1 MKKILP
7 LIIILVAGLVGGGG
21 GYFFKASSSPS
32 DSKESVE
39 EKHGDPE
46 KKKKK
51 KKKKDKG
58 HGSPEEEGE
67 TVSYMKFSRQF
78 VVPVVRNGVPQ
89 VMMIFSITIAVE
101 PSLSENAYL
110 YEPRLR
116 DAILARLLQLGSRGE
131 LTVITESTEM
141 MAGAKSALLDTA
153 KSIIGDG
160 AREVLILDIGVQ
172 KY

>member
-7 LIIILVAGLVGGGG
+7 LIIILVAGLLGGGG
-21 GYFFKASSSPS
+21 GYFFKTSSAPS

-39 EKHGDPE
+39 KEHGGSE

-51 KKKKDKG
+51 KKGKG
-58 HGSPEEEGE
+58 HDSPEGE
-67 TVSYMKFSRQF
+67 SEAVSYMKFSRQF
-78 VVPVVRNGVPQ
+78 VVPVVRNGTPQ

-116 DAILARLLQLGSRGE
+116 DAILATLLQLGSRGE

-141 MAGAKSALLDTA
+141 MASAKSALLDTA

>member
-7 LIIILVAGLVGGGG
+7 LVIILIAGLLGGGG
-21 GYFFKASSSPS
+21 GYFFKTSSSPS
-32 DSKESVE
+32 DSKESVDE
-39 EKHGDPE
+39 EHDDPE

-51 KKKKDKG
+51 KKAKG
-58 HGSPEEEGE
+58 HGSPDKENE

-101 PSLSENAYL
+101 PSFSENAYL

-116 DAILARLLQLGSRGE
+116 DAILATLLQLGSKGE
-131 LTVITESTEM
+131 LTVITENTEM
-141 MAGAKSALLDTA
+141 MASAKSALLDTA
-153 KSIIGDG
+153 ISIIGDG